1 MTETLPEINTGL
13 FIAGERQEAA
23 DSFAVHDPA
32 DPELVVGFA
41 GAASDEQ
48 ARAAVAAAHDAFPAW
63 AALDA
68 HDRAARVKASLG
80 ALAADND
87 ERVELLSRENGKVR
101 SECEIEMHVIE
112 ARFELAAGLADVVA
126 GVRELPAPPYRTQVM
141 HLPLGVVSLIVP
153 FNWPLAILAAS
164 LPHALVAGNTV
175 VVKAPPTTPLSFV
188 RTIELI
194 AAELPPGVLNVVSG
208 HDAVLGPVLIQDP
221 RVRKVGF
228 TGSVGAGKRIMAMCA
243 DNLTRVLLELG
254 GNDPALVLE
263 DAVID
268 EGTIGKLYVG
278 AFLTTG
284 QVCMAMKRLYVH
296 RSHYDAVVEGL
307 SGAVGAQKVGPGLH
321 ADATMGPLNSA
332 HQRDYV
338 QGLLDE
344 VRARRRGAR
353 ARRARRRGRVRARP
367 VHAAVA
373 RPRSASG
380 RPDRDRGAVRADAP
394 DHPVRRRGVRDR
406 RGERHLVGPV
416 LVGVVVGRRARRS
429 RRRPAADGLH
439 VRQRP
444 QRAVPRRARAVRR
457 VQPERHGAGDG
468 RGGDPGLHGH
478 ALRVVPG
485 LVARPS
491 SRGGSACGGPRAGSA
506 AGRSCAA
513 AA

>member
-1 MTETLPEINTGL
+1 M
-13 FIAGERQEAA
+13 
-23 DSFAVHDPA
+23 
-32 DPELVVGFA
+32 VGYA
-41 GAASDEQ
+41 GAASEEQ

-164 LPHALVAGNTV
+164 LPQALVAGNTV

-188 RTIELI
+188 RTVELI

-268 EGTIGKLYVG
+268 EGAIGKLYVG

-307 SGAVGAQKVGPGLH
+307 SGAVGAQKIGPGLH

-332 HQRDYV
+332 QQRDYV
-338 QGLLDE
+338 Q
-344 VRARRRGAR
+344 RAARR
-353 ARRARRRGRVRARP
+353 
-367 VHAAVA
+367 
-373 RPRSASG
+373 
-380 RPDRDRGAVRADAP
+380 
-394 DHPVRRRGVRDR
+394 
-406 RGERHLVGPV
+406 
-416 LVGVVVGRRARRS
+416 
-429 RRRPAADGLH
+429 
-439 VRQRP
+439 
-444 QRAVPRRARAVRR
+444 
-457 VQPERHGAGDG
+457 
-468 RGGDPGLHGH
+468 
-478 ALRVVPG
+478 
-485 LVARPS
+485 
-491 SRGGSACGGPRAGSA
+491 GPRATPRCASSPSPSTRTRSRAGSSC
-506 AGRSCAA
+506 GRRSSSIRVRTRGS
-513 AA
+513 

>member
-13 FIAGERQEAA
+13 FIAGARQEAA

-32 DPELVVGFA
+32 DPESVVGYA
-41 GAASDEQ
+41 GAASEEQ

-63 AALDA
+63 AALDP
-68 HDRAARVKASLG
+68 HERAAQVRASLG

-126 GVRELPAPPYRTQVM
+126 GVRELPAPPYNTRVT

-164 LPHALVAGNTV
+164 LPQALVAGNTV

-188 RTIELI
+188 RTVELI

-208 HDAVLGPVLIQDP
+208 QDTVLGPVLIQDP

-307 SGAVGAQKVGPGLH
+307 SGAVGAQKIGPGLH

-332 HQRDYV
+332 RQRDYV
-338 QGLLDE
+338 NGLLDE
-344 VRARRRGAR
+344 VRGDAEVRELAEPVDEAAFARGQFMRPSLVLDPRPDSRLVTEEQFGPTLPIIPFDDEEAAIAAANDTWSGLCSSVWSADMEHAGRVGAR
-353 ARRARRRGRVRARP
+353 LRTGFTFVNAHNAPFLDERAPFGGFNQSGMGREM
-367 VHAAVA
+367 
-373 RPRSASG
+373 
-380 RPDRDRGAVRADAP
+380 
-394 DHPVRRRGVRDR
+394 
-406 RGERHLVGPV
+406 GEEGILGFTDTHSVGF
-416 LVGVVVGRRARRS
+416 
-429 RRRPAADGLH
+429 PA
-439 VRQRP
+439 
-444 QRAVPRRARAVRR
+444 
-457 VQPERHGAGDG
+457 
-468 RGGDPGLHGH
+468 
-478 ALRVVPG
+478 
-485 LVARPS
+485 
-491 SRGGSACGGPRAGSA
+491 
-506 AGRSCAA
+506 
-513 AA
+513 